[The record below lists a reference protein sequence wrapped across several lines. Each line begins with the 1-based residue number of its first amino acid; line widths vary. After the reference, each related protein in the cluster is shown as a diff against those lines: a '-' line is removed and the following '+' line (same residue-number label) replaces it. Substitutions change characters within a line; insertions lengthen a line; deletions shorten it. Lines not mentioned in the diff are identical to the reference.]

1 MIPQP
6 AKQRR
11 RKNGNRLSAARAS
24 TTESAI
30 ALLPIVLLP
39 ILALGGGVRPAY
51 KMPLPAR
58 WISTLVPSRWAFE
71 RNVVTE
77 ARAHVCGYP
86 PGLQPWDACPT
97 DGKGVDAAT
106 TVVPEAVT
114 GPESNPEPASLASAA
129 DANAGVSTMR
139 SLRYSFA
146 QTVSVLSAM
155 LLALLAAVLASLKS
169 RDVH

>member
-1 MIPQP
+1 MGHDN
-6 AKQRR
+6 R
-11 RKNGNRLSAARAS
+11 NRLFAARAS

-39 ILALGGGVRPAY
+39 ILALGGGVRAAY

-114 GPESNPEPASLASAA
+114 GPESSREPAPLIPSAA
-129 DANAGVSTMR
+129 DGPAGGSTAR
-139 SLRYSFA
+139 SFRYSFA

-155 LLALLAAVLASLKS
+155 LLGLLAAVLASLKAH
-169 RDVH
+169 DVH